1 MQTVSRIIKT
11 LMQTNPYYGLF
22 LCGINK
28 KFSDKISTAGVCFSG
43 INHELLINKDWWYS
57 LDNDMRESVLHHE
70 ALHICFYHTVD
81 GKLWNALCDDP
92 KLLNIAMD

>member
-28 KFSDKISTAGVCFSG
+28 KFSDEISTAGVCFSG

-92 KLLNIAMD
+92 HLLNIAMD